1 MPKKLKAP
9 PLVYL
14 GRDARLSDC
23 GTYRYT
29 LSRIWEPGLGN
40 CLFVMLNPSTADALA
55 DDPTIRRCVGFARAW
70 GYGSLSVVNLFA
82 LRATDPKALY
92 RHADPVGPDND
103 AVIAAAARVADVVV
117 AAWGAHGTHRDR
129 GDAVARLIAEVAG
142 RAVHRLSLTG
152 DGQPGHPLYLKADL
166 RPVLYS
172 LSDGGA

>member
-1 MPKKLKAP
+1 M
-9 PLVYL
+9 
-14 GRDARLSDC
+14 RLELC
-23 GTYRYT
+23 RATEGTHFVVVIRG
-29 LSRIWEPGLGN
+29 EKGDGLGLDRN
-40 CLFVMLNPSTADALA
+40 MRDQFAGHPHFERTAEF
-55 DDPTIRRCVGFARAW
+55 C
-70 GYGSLSVVNLFA
+70 
-82 LRATDPKALY
+82 ALY
-92 RHADPVGPDND
+92 DNPAFDPIPDND